1 MNDRRQIRK
10 DPLTGRWVVV
20 TDWSEQDPTLRLDPS
35 ALEAGQRVGVVA
47 GASPIFDR
55 RQRVD
60 RGQDPNGLHQW
71 MSAAGEHEVIYED
84 QDRGWADLPLDQLT
98 EILIVYRER
107 MRLLSDDNRFRQLVL
122 VKRHGQRAGA
132 RTTASHAELFA
143 LTFVPDELRQ
153 RLVAFSGHQRRGGT
167 CVLCDEL
174 QALRADRSRFV
185 DETLRH
191 LVYCPWAPSRAFELV
206 VAPKGH
212 HGDFRITAD
221 AELSDL
227 GRALQGSLQRLKIAL
242 EDPAYRMVLYTAPIE
257 AGADQGH
264 FHWHMVLQPELDWPS
279 TLSPVVELC
288 PIPPEVAAARLR
300 EVSFE

>member
-1 MNDRRQIRK
+1 MARHQPESIGHQPHRLRELGAARRDLAQQ
-10 DPLTGRWVVV
+10 L
-20 TDWSEQDPTLRLDPS
+20 ELDTVS
-35 ALEAGQRVGVVA
+35 IQA
-47 GASPIFDR
+47 
-55 RQRVD
+55 
-60 RGQDPNGLHQW
+60 
-71 MSAAGEHEVIYED
+71 
-84 QDRGWADLPLDQLT
+84 
-98 EILIVYRER
+98 
-107 MRLLSDDNRFRQLVL
+107 MR
-122 VKRHGQRAGA
+122 H
-132 RTTASHAELFA
+132 
-143 LTFVPDELRQ
+143 
-153 RLVAFSGHQRRGGT
+153 RLVALSGHQPRGGT
-167 CVLCDEL
+167 CVLCDDL

-264 FHWHMVLQPELDWPS
+264 FHWHVVLQPELDWPS